1 MSRNISIIMLLII
14 AAVLLEGMAN
24 LANERSFV
32 DYETPA
38 FQDTTMERFDDI
50 VLALDDRLHGLEEA
64 DSIKN
69 YLQSQLIAEQKLN
82 ATLEKDLRSGEV
94 IVETLFIEP
103 LLMVREEGIF
113 MQTAPTKINEDSLIG
128 RIFELEEKV
137 AQLESEK
144 IDLQVKVDSL
154 KIVDI
159 PKRRAL
165 FKRKN

>member
-1 MSRNISIIMLLII
+1 MSRNISIIVLLII
-14 AAVLLEGMAN
+14 AAVFLEGMAN

-64 DSIKN
+64 DSIKKD
-69 YLQSQLIAEQKLN
+69 LQSRLITEHRLKVA
-82 ATLEKDLRSGEV
+82 LEKDLRSSEAK
-94 IVETLFIEP
+94 VETLFVEP
-103 LLMVREEGIF
+103 LLMVREEEIL
-113 MQTAPTKINEDSLIG
+113 MQTAMKKINEDSLIG